1 MPSVISV
8 KGMRKLLDELTENV
22 VESARKLSKVEGS
35 GTFEA
40 AGSLAVDGKF
50 FEDVEGELSFDGSV
64 DVEATVPV
72 SGVPADVGAEVGGG
86 LERSWHYGGK
96 GPMKLAFHVKYKA
109 G

>member
-8 KGMRKLLDELTENV
+8 KGIRKLLDELTENV
-22 VESARKLSKVEGS
+22 VESARKLSRVEGS
-35 GTFEA
+35 GEFEA
-40 AGSLAVDGKF
+40 GASLVIDGKF

-72 SGVPADVGAEVGGG
+72 SGVPADVGAEIGGG
-86 LERSWHYGGK
+86 LERTWHYGGK
-96 GPMKLAFHVKYKA
+96 GPMKLSFHVKYKA

>member
-8 KGMRKLLDELTENV
+8 KGMRKLIDELTENV
-22 VESARKLSKVEGS
+22 VRSARKLSKVEGS

-40 AGSLAVDGKF
+40 AGSLVVDGKF
-50 FEDVEGELSFDGSV
+50 FEDVEGELSFDGAL

-72 SGVPADVGAEVGGG
+72 YGAPAEVGAEIGGG
-86 LERSWHYGGK
+86 LERTWHYGGK